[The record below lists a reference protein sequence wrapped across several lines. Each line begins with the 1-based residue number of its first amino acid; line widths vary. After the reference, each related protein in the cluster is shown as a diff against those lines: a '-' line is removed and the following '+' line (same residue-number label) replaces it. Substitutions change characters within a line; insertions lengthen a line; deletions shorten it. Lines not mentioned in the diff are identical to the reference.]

1 MSVTPIPPRPLTPQ
15 EADTLAAQEGVI
27 ARGLQT
33 FYDVGSA
40 LATIRDERLYR
51 ADFGTFEDYCQERW
65 GMTRQHANRLVAS
78 AATMRNLEPTGSIF
92 PTTER
97 QARPLAQ
104 RSPEE
109 QPRVW
114 ARAVEL
120 AGNAQPTAA
129 QVTQAAEYFRPAP
142 SPFRAAVAQAV
153 ERDGSYRENVLM
165 EQYHAVAQRLLAA
178 ASTGRDLVRHVAPDE
193 IAAFLTEEDDKTFTY
208 VADLLGWLQRAHEA
222 RRARAQGIRRIK

>member
-1 MSVTPIPPRPLTPQ
+1 MSVSPIPPRPLTPQ

-33 FYDVGSA
+33 FYDVGTA
-40 LATIRDERLYR
+40 LAAIRDGKLYR

-65 GMTRQHANRLVAS
+65 GISRPRAYQFIQGAEIRGRLS
-78 AATMRNLEPTGSIF
+78 
-92 PTTER
+92 TTVDILPDSER
-97 QARPLAQ
+97 QARPLA
-104 RSPEE
+104 RLTVEE
-109 QPRVW
+109 QPRAW
-114 ARAVEL
+114 ERAVEL
-120 AGNAQPTAA
+120 ADHGQPTAA
-129 QVTQAAEYFRPAP
+129 QVTQAVEYFRPAP
-142 SPFRAAVAQAV
+142 SPFRAAVAEAV